1 MMHPVHPEPAEF
13 PIIKKAIRA
22 ARFMKW
28 GAPVVSAAALVLS
41 VAVALATVW
50 HVGTVLLVILW
61 VMLYGFGYAAARG
74 PHCGQ
79 VWWSALGMFG
89 AAPWGLM
96 EYGAEAQET
105 ETESFVCRRCHLDIG
120 PA

>member
-1 MMHPVHPEPAEF
+1 MAT
-13 PIIKKAIRA
+13 
-22 ARFMKW
+22 
-28 GAPVVSAAALVLS
+28 AALVLS
-41 VAVALATVW
+41 VATAIVTVW
-50 HVGTVLLVILW
+50 YIGVVLLVILW
-61 VMLYGFGYAAARG
+61 IALCVFGYAAARC

-96 EYGAEAQET
+96 EYGAAAQEA

-120 PA
+120 PAFRE